1 MPIICN
7 LGLFMV
13 VSETHGLDQF
23 LSWSAAI
30 EIFLFIE
37 ILSRDVCIYLDTL
50 NYICIVIVDSCES
63 LARFLT
69 IIIFF
74 LNSDFLINHAHV
86 LPFALSHCSIWMEL
100 GGGTSVGGGGGLP
113 EAATPSAR

>member
-7 LGLFMV
+7 VGLVMA
-13 VSETHGLDQF
+13 VSKTHGLDQF

-69 IIIFF
+69 IIVFF
-74 LNSDFLINHAHV
+74 
-86 LPFALSHCSIWMEL
+86 
-100 GGGTSVGGGGGLP
+100 
-113 EAATPSAR
+113 

>member
-30 EIFLFIE
+30 EIFSFIE
-37 ILSRDVCIYLDTL
+37 ILSRDVCIYLDKL
-50 NYICIVIVDSCES
+50 DYICIVIVDSCES

-69 IIIFF
+69 II
-74 LNSDFLINHAHV
+74 V
-86 LPFALSHCSIWMEL
+86 LF
-100 GGGTSVGGGGGLP
+100 
-113 EAATPSAR
+113 